1 YEFNPN
7 GRYENKN
14 KEILNQNYQ
23 DKKKSNEIIKRLS
36 REFLLDEFHRKL
48 FEVLE
53 KEEINLKNRILK
65 KK

>member
-1 YEFNPN
+1 
-7 GRYENKN
+7 
-14 KEILNQNYQ
+14 
-23 DKKKSNEIIKRLS
+23 LS